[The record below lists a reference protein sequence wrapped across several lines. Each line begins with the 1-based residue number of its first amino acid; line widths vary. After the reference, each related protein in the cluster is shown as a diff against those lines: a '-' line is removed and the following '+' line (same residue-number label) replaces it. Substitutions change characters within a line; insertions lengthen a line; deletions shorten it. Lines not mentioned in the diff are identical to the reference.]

1 MSPEMTRFFAPLEM
15 TITDAMKQLEATQE
29 RVLFAVDPDGHLFG
43 SLTDGDIRRGLL
55 KGGDLESSVAD
66 VCNRLPRWVEQQYD
80 LTAVKELMLARNISC
95 IPVLDG
101 DRRIVDLL
109 FWESVF
115 HEGRQPTRPEAID
128 VPVVIMA
135 GGKGTRLDPFTRVL
149 PKPLIPVGDKTVIEV
164 IIDTFLRHSV
174 TQFFISV
181 NNKARIIKSYFEELA
196 PPYSVEYI
204 EENEPLGTA
213 GALAALAGR
222 IRGPFIVT
230 NCDVIVKADYAQLL
244 EQHRVDRNVVTLVT
258 SMKSFHIPYG
268 VCELGETGSLARI
281 AEKPRF
287 DFLVS
292 TGLYVLEASA
302 LDLVPK
308 GRMFHITQLIE
319 TVKERSG
326 RVGIYPVG
334 EDSWLDTG
342 EWQEYRRTLQTFN
355 Q

>member
-1 MSPEMTRFFAPLEM
+1 M
-15 TITDAMKQLEATQE
+15 
-29 RVLFAVDPDGHLFG
+29 
-43 SLTDGDIRRGLL
+43 
-55 KGGDLESSVAD
+55 
-66 VCNRLPRWVEQQYD
+66 
-80 LTAVKELMLARNISC
+80 
-95 IPVLDG
+95 
-101 DRRIVDLL
+101 
-109 FWESVF
+109 
-115 HEGRQPTRPEAID
+115 
-128 VPVVIMA
+128 
-135 GGKGTRLDPFTRVL
+135 L

-181 NNKARIIKSYFEELA
+181 NNKARIIESYFEELA